1 MAGLAGLTWLGLAW
15 LVLTA
20 AATPAT
26 TPGEANTTTPARL
39 RRAGAALRAA
49 NVVVFAS
56 PGVVA
61 GVAAAVNK
69 PSQAEPRRAK
79 SDQPAEPSQG
89 IPSVVFCVKM
99 HAFCKIWHEIGRGG
113 SVFHE
118 NWSRKIRTELWKH
131 FRHLPDSRNPIFH
144 RKWAL
149 MGKWALILKLPVVS
163 LLSL

>member
-1 MAGLAGLTWLGLAW
+1 MPWLGSAGWSDLARLGSAWLGL
-15 LVLTA
+15 LTA

-69 PSQAEPRRAK
+69 PSQAEP
-79 SDQPAEPSQG
+79 S
-89 IPSVVFCVKM
+89 
-99 HAFCKIWHEIGRGG
+99 
-113 SVFHE
+113 
-118 NWSRKIRTELWKH
+118 
-131 FRHLPDSRNPIFH
+131 
-144 RKWAL
+144 
-149 MGKWALILKLPVVS
+149 
-163 LLSL
+163 